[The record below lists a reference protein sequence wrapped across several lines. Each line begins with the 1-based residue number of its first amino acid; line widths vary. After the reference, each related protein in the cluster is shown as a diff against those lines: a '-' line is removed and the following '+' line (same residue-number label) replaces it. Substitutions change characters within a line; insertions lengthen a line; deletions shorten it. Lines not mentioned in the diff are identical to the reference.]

1 MTARKLA
8 AAACLLALV
17 TPAGAAQPAARSG
30 PTPAARQATEDRA
43 LLRQLA
49 DAQRG
54 LGEEM
59 VDLQSRVEALRETLA
74 EREDKDDALAEELKA
89 MRDEVKGLYVE
100 TNEVKQQIGAVKDD
114 VAAVDANLAAFRT
127 FSGFVIAVM
136 ILLLAVVFALSIRR

>member
-8 AAACLLALV
+8 VAACLLALV
-17 TPAGAAQPAARSG
+17 TPAAAAPPGLAPAS
-30 PTPAARQATEDRA
+30 RQTADDRA

-59 VDLQSRVEALRETLA
+59 SDLQSRVEALRETLA
-74 EREDKDDALAEELKA
+74 EREDKDDALAEQLKA
-89 MRDEVKGLYVE
+89 LRDEVKGLYVE
-100 TNEVKQQIGAVKDD
+100 TNEVKQQIAAVKDD
-114 VAAVDANLAAFRT
+114 VGAVDANLAAFRT
-127 FSGFVIAVM
+127 FAGFVIAVM